1 MHDTEIEILALN
13 EKTSRQ
19 LRSELTLLGYS
30 ILVGASVRELVSRPV
45 DTEPYPI
52 PTVVVGNFE
61 RTRSAFDTVRELA
74 LDHRRVVI
82 VVSTAIGEGDRLNLL
97 RIGVSGII
105 DQAFSIREI
114 ALRIAGILHAAA
126 SELSVAERNTEVR
139 RSWRLHG
146 STLTID
152 DDAHKVFLDGAALRV
167 TETEWK
173 VLRYLAY
180 RAEKNCARD
189 AIVQECMGY
198 EYTTSYLRSLD
209 AHVKNIRKKLACP
222 EWIETIRGYGYQ
234 FGGVPVSSPA
244 TLSTAS

>member
-1 MHDTEIEILALN
+1 MHDTEVEILALD

-19 LRSELTLLGYS
+19 LRSELALLGYS
-30 ILVGASVRELVSRPV
+30 FVVGASVRELVSRAV
-45 DTEPYPI
+45 DAKAYPI
-52 PTVVVGNFE
+52 PTVVVGNFA
-61 RTRSAFDTVRELA
+61 RKRLAFDTVRELA
-74 LDHRRVVI
+74 LDHQRIVI
-82 VVSTAIGEGDRLNLL
+82 VVSTTIGEGDRLNLL
-97 RIGVSGII
+97 RIGASGII

-114 ALRIAGILHAAA
+114 ALRIAGILHAATSDYSA
-126 SELSVAERNTEVR
+126 TQHATDVR

-152 DDAHKVFLDGAALRV
+152 DDAHKVFLDGKALRV

-173 VLRYLAY
+173 VLRYLAH

-209 AHVKNIRKKLACP
+209 AHVKNIRKKLGGAD
-222 EWIETIRGYGYQ
+222 WIETIRGYGYQ
-234 FGGVPVSSPA
+234 FGGSPVPSPA
-244 TLSTAS
+244 ALSSAS